1 MSTLTA
7 LKLVS
12 SKRNRTLSPIV
23 QRRNKLAS
31 KIHEQ
36 LELCEAQRKGE
47 LYAPRRL
54 RTVKNKYTGERTTVE
69 AVKRVK
75 EWFWINEA
83 GKLNLAVRYGSKVLT
98 LNSKGANA
106 IELTTGDELIAVLAK
121 LKEAVL
127 AGELDAQIEA
137 ASGALRA
144 GFGK

>member
-1 MSTLTA
+1 
-7 LKLVS
+7 
-12 SKRNRTLSPIV
+12 
-23 QRRNKLAS
+23 
-31 KIHEQ
+31 
-36 LELCEAQRKGE
+36 
-47 LYAPRRL
+47 L

-75 EWFWINEA
+75 EWYWINET
-83 GKLNLAVRYGSKVLT
+83 GKLNLAVRYGSKVLE
-98 LNSKGANA
+98 LAKGKNA

-121 LKEAVL
+121 LKDAVL

>member
-7 LKLVS
+7 LKLVAN
-12 SKRNRTLSPIV
+12 KRNCTLSPIV
-23 QRRNKLAS
+23 QRCNKLAA

-69 AVKRVK
+69 AVKRVN
-75 EWFWINEA
+75 EWFWINET
-83 GKLNLAVRYGSKVLT
+83 GKFNLAVRYGSKVLE
-98 LNSKGANA
+98 LAKGKNA

-121 LKEAVL
+121 LKDALL
-127 AGELDAQIEA
+127 AGELDAQIETA
-137 ASGALRA
+137 KEVLRHR
-144 GFGK
+144 FKR